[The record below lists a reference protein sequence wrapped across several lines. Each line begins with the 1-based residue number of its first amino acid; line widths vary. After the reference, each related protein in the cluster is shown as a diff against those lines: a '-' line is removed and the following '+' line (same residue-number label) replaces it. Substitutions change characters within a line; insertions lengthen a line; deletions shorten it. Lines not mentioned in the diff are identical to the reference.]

1 MGNQTSSSSINDSP
15 NKLNTKNVGE
25 LVDYIATHYI
35 LTMDFRSLT
44 KLFDKKYCDNLVIL
58 TSEVIERNFTE
69 MEITYLAERIKDGQT
84 DNNEAKGPNQNQNSD
99 LERDNMIFFEKDK
112 LDKLDIQ
119 NPSKKRRACLGIAKF
134 YIKIAHVFAAI
145 VKTINPIHS
154 YKDINDKDNS
164 QGVKRAAYYEKDK
177 IPKGA
182 HTEVLNYNICNNL
195 INALVNNQDYSDIRD
210 YNDITIQP
218 NVCSMNVNQKGET
231 KNLAELP
238 GMPELE
244 ELYKDDDYDFETG
257 KFNGMTKETKEM
269 YDADLLQFYTFFTGK
284 ESMPDDVTR
293 FRDIKLVDYHNSFEC
308 RGPGQGQI
316 PPFQMGVRGKLS
328 DDLFAKFAD
337 NLKNMIEK
345 ANKNQNELT
354 KVLDQ
359 LFIYTTDS
367 KSNENFI
374 RVNPELTD
382 KILQTI
388 IIETRAIIVTLY
400 LTCERDF
407 TEGVKIYEAIVKEK
421 LLDITQRQI
430 ASMDKMTSDLNNI
443 TDNEPVPAENKVL
456 EDKKTEETKPNE
468 EVKKEEVILQQ

>member
-1 MGNQTSSSSINDSP
+1 MGNQTSSINGSP
-15 NKLNTKNVGE
+15 NKLNTNNVGK

-69 MEITYLAERIKDGQT
+69 MEITYLAERIKDGQN
-84 DNNEAKGPNQNQNSD
+84 DNNEAKGANQHLD

-154 YKDINDKDNS
+154 YKDINDKNS
-164 QGVKRAAYYEKDK
+164 IKRAAYYEKDK

-210 YNDITIQP
+210 YNDINVQP
-218 NVCSMNVNQKGET
+218 NVCSMNVNEKGET

-293 FRDIKLVDYHNSFEC
+293 FRDIKLIDYHNSFEC

-316 PPFQMGVRGKLS
+316 PPFQMSVRGKLS

-382 KILQTI
+382 ASLQAI
-388 IIETRAIIVTLY
+388 IIETRAVIVTLY
-400 LTCERDF
+400 LTCEKDF
-407 TEGVKIYEAIVKEK
+407 IEGVKIYEAIVKEK

-443 TDNEPVPAENKVL
+443 TANEPGPAENKVL
-456 EDKKTEETKPNE
+456 EEKVEEVKTEE
-468 EVKKEEVILQQ
+468 VKEEVIVQ

>member
-1 MGNQTSSSSINDSP
+1 M
-15 NKLNTKNVGE
+15 
-25 LVDYIATHYI
+25 
-35 LTMDFRSLT
+35 
-44 KLFDKKYCDNLVIL
+44 
-58 TSEVIERNFTE
+58 
-69 MEITYLAERIKDGQT
+69 
-84 DNNEAKGPNQNQNSD
+84 
-99 LERDNMIFFEKDK
+99 
-112 LDKLDIQ
+112 
-119 NPSKKRRACLGIAKF
+119 
-134 YIKIAHVFAAI
+134 
-145 VKTINPIHS
+145 
-154 YKDINDKDNS
+154 
-164 QGVKRAAYYEKDK
+164 
-177 IPKGA
+177 
-182 HTEVLNYNICNNL
+182 LNYNICNNL

-218 NVCSMNVNQKGET
+218 NVCSMNVNEKGET

-269 YDADLLQFYTFFTGK
+269 YEKDLLQFYTFFTGK
-284 ESMPDDVTR
+284 ESMPEDVTR
-293 FRDIKLVDYHNSFEC
+293 FRDIKLIDYHNSFEC

-345 ANKNQNELT
+345 ANTNQNELT

-367 KSNENFI
+367 KSNEHFI

-382 KILQTI
+382 ASLQAI
-388 IIETRAIIVTLY
+388 IIETRAVIVTLY
-400 LTCERDF
+400 LTCEKDF
-407 TEGVKIYEAIVKEK
+407 IEGVKIYEAIVKEK
-421 LLDITQRQI
+421 MLDITQRQI

-443 TDNEPVPAENKVL
+443 TDNEPMPAENKVL
-456 EDKKTEETKPNE
+456 EEKKA
-468 EVKKEEVILQQ
+468 EEVIVQ